1 MKILLYC
8 RTLSLGKGG
17 TERVVTEL
25 ANEMANRKHKVYLA
39 YRTLMGN
46 DTPAYPTLP
55 GVGLIPIHEGSAN
68 MLEFRTLITHI
79 SPDIFVGF
87 YANPFVYESIYLT
100 EGTNIPLVLQECSN
114 PDRVIN
120 TNWIRNYEN
129 NSVALLER
137 EVATAA
143 AARIRLTLPEYKNS
157 FPKYIQKNIRIFPNA
172 FKSFIKSPHAQDNTK
187 YILHIGGYKPNKN
200 LLTLLRA
207 FALLKDFYNE
217 WKVLLFSHF
226 PQDLDYLNECKNFVK
241 LNKME
246 YNVLFNGSTDDIH
259 AEYNRAKI
267 HVITSL
273 SEGLPNCVCEAM
285 INGVPTIGY
294 DDCYGTNSLIKHD
307 FNGLLAPSTNRIEGL
322 AASMR
327 KLMEEDSYRER
338 LGSNA
343 KKDSH
348 IFDPKQVYNS
358 WEEMFYEA
366 AEYKKDPKKLIYEQ
380 VSIDKNRSLL
390 ATRLRS
396 EVTSKYISLSK
407 MFS

>member
-17 TERVVTEL
+17 TERVVAEL
-25 ANEMANRKHKVYLA
+25 ANEMTNRQHKIYLA

-46 DTPAYPTLP
+46 DEPAYPTLP
-55 GVGLIPIHEGSAN
+55 GVGLIPIHEGNAS

-120 TNWIRNYEN
+120 TNWIRHYEN

-157 FPKYIQKNIRIFPNA
+157 FPKYIQKNIRAFPNA
-172 FKSFIKSPHAQDNTK
+172 FTRSIKSSHPQEKTK

-200 LLTLLRA
+200 LLSLLRA
-207 FALLKDFYNE
+207 FALLKDKYKD
-217 WKVLLFSHF
+217 WKILLFSHF
-226 PQDLDYLNECKNFVK
+226 PQNLDYLNECKNFVY
-241 LNKME
+241 LNNME
-246 YNVLFNGSTDDIH
+246 SNVVFNGPTDDIH
-259 AEYNRAKI
+259 AEYDRAKI
-267 HVITSL
+267 HIITSL

-285 INGVPTIGY
+285 INGVPSIGY

-307 FNGLLAPSTNRIEGL
+307 FNGLLVPSTNRIEGL
-322 AASMR
+322 ATSMR
-327 KLMEEDSYRER
+327 KLMEDDSYREL

-343 KKDSH
+343 QKDSH
-348 IFDPKQVYNS
+348 IFDPKKVYNC

-366 AEYKKDPKKLIYEQ
+366 AEYKNNPLKLIHEQ
-380 VSIDKNRSLL
+380 IAIDKNRSLL
-390 ATRLRS
+390 AIKLRS
-396 EVTSKYISLSK
+396 EVTSKYLSLSK